1 MEAWVMRTLI
11 WAVFGV
17 AISGLCMWK
26 TNAARL
32 VVGVFFAIM
41 ALGVHGTLILSD
53 PRQYQTFAQ
62 GAFIPVYREV
72 AVAIVSI
79 SPLMFG
85 IGMLVFELVLAAL
98 MLSYGTYARLGFT
111 AAILFLVGIMPLGP
125 EEVANVFMAAG
136 VAYLATRNFQTAV
149 VPEVRAWLRA
159 RSLRHLAPTDA

>member
-1 MEAWVMRTLI
+1 
-11 WAVFGV
+11 
-17 AISGLCMWK
+17 
-26 TNAARL
+26 
-32 VVGVFFAIM
+32 
-41 ALGVHGTLILSD
+41 
-53 PRQYQTFAQ
+53 
-62 GAFIPVYREV
+62 
-72 AVAIVSI
+72 
-79 SPLMFG
+79 MFG